1 MNKEEREAKKKARRE
16 AREKRREALLEARNQ
31 RAIRATER
39 KSRALG
45 FIQVAWIVEVMILL
59 PWAMIYIAVLPES
72 RILLIHQVIVPLLAA
87 IGGQGIAAFGGPL
100 VKKWLQG
107 KFGKPENTTDT
118 AGLVG

>member
-1 MNKEEREAKKKARRE
+1 MSKEEREAKKRARRE
-16 AREKRREALLEARNQ
+16 AAERRKEELAEARNK
-31 RAIRATER
+31 RAIAATAK

-72 RILLIHQVIVPLLAA
+72 RVLLIHQVIVPLLAA

-107 KFGKPENTTDT
+107 KFGKPEQE
-118 AGLVG
+118 VGT